1 MEKYELRCKN
11 LKLFIKNFTSIRIQ
25 SKNNTSIQII
35 QQLRTTY
42 KINCNKLYLY
52 YPTFNDIDLSFLINS
67 IINLQQLTKLDLRI
81 GVIETKQ
88 ENLNLER
95 LLRILK
101 KCSGLM
107 ELIIKLYSIRTK
119 KLIFIPSRDLEELI
133 SSTVIEK
140 LVLGYSVFDELFY
153 LSMNAISK
161 RMTFRCLRIYTLQKI
176 ILPQNFGNILCK
188 LPVLKEFKIICENQ
202 YKSDQ
207 ILCNLLTNVESK
219 IEVWKISDLDVHYL
233 NLISE
238 KLSLG
243 KNKSLQ
249 VVDIQRLVVESDI
262 EIVLRG
268 LRNQRSISSLYI
280 RDGLR
285 IPTES
290 CLIQISSIL
299 HTMANLSVLSL
310 LHIRSTFPLLRLFN
324 SLQTCPKLAFVDI
337 SGSRFRNE
345 EIPFLCIYLSSSKVL
360 TKIYI
365 RECKIGE
372 WSPEFIQLFFLSLLK
387 SISLQIIDL
396 SENYMGKVPREMLAW
411 LAGNKVLKY
420 VDLRLN
426 GIGDEL
432 SENLGNILLKNKG
445 LSGIKLDFS
454 QQGKFTLVPLSK
466 GLLENHMLLK
476 LSLTGYSSLI
486 YADLASSIISHPSLR
501 NLCLNFKDYD
511 TGFIKK
517 LAEGGCFAGRS
528 NLRIISI
535 TGKLKGGSAMA
546 IGKNLQMNSSKFQ
559 KLTLSG
565 SGLTKEDLAALARG
579 IGRAGHG
586 KVKLE
591 NIVGLWTKD
600 LANVFVGSI
609 GNIPKVVLKQ
619 RQRIDSQTLLV
630 NRVFKNFRSRGYYAF
645 TYYFTIH

>member
-1 MEKYELRCKN
+1 M
-11 LKLFIKNFTSIRIQ
+11 RIWE
-25 SKNNTSIQII
+25 I
-35 QQLRTTY
+35 
-42 KINCNKLYLY
+42 
-52 YPTFNDIDLSFLINS
+52 
-67 IINLQQLTKLDLRI
+67 
-81 GVIETKQ
+81 
-88 ENLNLER
+88 
-95 LLRILK
+95 
-101 KCSGLM
+101 
-107 ELIIKLYSIRTK
+107 
-119 KLIFIPSRDLEELI
+119 
-133 SSTVIEK
+133 
-140 LVLGYSVFDELFY
+140 FY
-153 LSMNAISK
+153 LKI
-161 RMTFRCLRIYTLQKI
+161 RGCL
-176 ILPQNFGNILCK
+176 
-188 LPVLKEFKIICENQ
+188 
-202 YKSDQ
+202 
-207 ILCNLLTNVESK
+207 
-219 IEVWKISDLDVHYL
+219 
-233 NLISE
+233 
-238 KLSLG
+238 
-243 KNKSLQ
+243 
-249 VVDIQRLVVESDI
+249 
-262 EIVLRG
+262 EI
-268 LRNQRSISSLYI
+268 
-280 RDGLR
+280 
-285 IPTES
+285 
-290 CLIQISSIL
+290 
-299 HTMANLSVLSL
+299 
-310 LHIRSTFPLLRLFN
+310 
-324 SLQTCPKLAFVDI
+324 
-337 SGSRFRNE
+337 
-345 EIPFLCIYLSSSKVL
+345 
-360 TKIYI
+360 
-365 RECKIGE
+365 
-372 WSPEFIQLFFLSLLK
+372 
-387 SISLQIIDL
+387 
-396 SENYMGKVPREMLAW
+396 
-411 LAGNKVLKY
+411 
-420 VDLRLN
+420 
-426 GIGDEL
+426 
-432 SENLGNILLKNKG
+432 NKG

-619 RQRIDSQTLLV
+619 RQRVDSQTLLV